1 MLTACKGM
9 LTACGTYIDSL
20 RLPIRTYLTPSG
32 LYHLL
37 QQRIGSR
44 FFVCLAVTNDT
55 FMKAIS
61 IKALGLP
68 LNALSRV
75 IRTVVSLRYRFAV
88 TGAAAAL
95 MGAISDA
102 DTMLYGGAIL
112 AIIAVNPGKGG
123 EA

>member
-1 MLTACKGM
+1 
-9 LTACGTYIDSL
+9 
-20 RLPIRTYLTPSG
+20 
-32 LYHLL
+32 
-37 QQRIGSR
+37 
-44 FFVCLAVTNDT
+44 
-55 FMKAIS
+55 MKAIS
-61 IKALGLP
+61 IKAPGLP